1 MKTIASLLSI
11 SALAVFVVTFG
22 NESGTL
28 AGFQRA
34 VPAEHNTCNHAVDL
48 TEANGFSSA
57 MASPYGSTSTSLN
70 NAVYDKKMRDEVAN
84 QRAFFQGVS
93 AEVLILDEQ
102 AYELRNAYA
111 TKNGKI
117 YFGKNM
123 FFYTI
128 SHYNEL
134 AVAGILAHE
143 WGHRVQYTYHWDK
156 QLTTPELE
164 LEADALSGFYMA
176 LEKSFAWSQIHGYF
190 ASTLNTG
197 DYETKSPQHHGTP
210 NQRVAAAYLGVQLA
224 IEAVDNGKAFTYEE
238 LHERIVAGIRAD
250 IMMEEGGAP
259 VTETATSEI
268 ANGKLSGKEIVAP
281 VLSAEERKKFYPQA
295 N

>member
-1 MKTIASLLSI
+1 MKTIASILNI
-11 SALAVFVVTFG
+11 TALAALIITFG
-22 NESGTL
+22 NEFGVL
-28 AGFQRA
+28 AGAQRIA
-34 VPAEHNTCNHAVDL
+34 PDASLSMNLAEDL
-48 TEANGFSSA
+48 GGSLGYSSI
-57 MASPYGSTSTSLN
+57 ASPYGSTSTSLN
-70 NAVYDKKMRDEVAN
+70 NAAYDKKMRDEVTN

-111 TKNGKI
+111 SKDGKI

-123 FFYTI
+123 FYYTV
-128 SHYNEL
+128 SHFNEL

-143 WGHRVQYTYHWDK
+143 WGHRVQYNFGWDK
-156 QLTTPELE
+156 ALTTPELE

-190 ASTLNTG
+190 ASTLATG

-224 IEAVDNGKAFTYEE
+224 IEAVENGKAFTYEE
-238 LHERIVAGIRAD
+238 LHSRIIASVRAN
-250 IMMEEGGAP
+250 IMLEDGGAP
-259 VTETATSEI
+259 VTGTTISEI
-268 ANGKLSGKEIVAP
+268 ANGKLSGQQIEAP
-281 VLSAEERKKFYPQA
+281 ILKAEERKKYYPHA